1 MKSLKKKINIM
12 VEITKT
18 GYSAYA
24 EELPVYTTGKD
35 LSTLKRNL
43 IESLNYFYEDLGYV
57 VADENLKIHIDLQQF
72 FQYYKVLNSRFLA
85 QKIGM
90 NATLLSQYVRGRK
103 KPSARQTEKILNGI
117 KSIGRELAD
126 LQLV

>member
-1 MKSLKKKINIM
+1 MKTLKKKINIM

-35 LSTLKRNL
+35 LSALKNNL
-43 IESLNYFYEDLGYV
+43 IESLNHYYEDLGYM
-57 VADENLKIHIDLQQF
+57 VADENLKIHIELQQF

-103 KPSARQTEKILNGI
+103 KPSAKQTEKILNGI

>member
-1 MKSLKKKINIM
+1 
-12 VEITKT
+12 
-18 GYSAYA
+18 
-24 EELPVYTTGKD
+24 
-35 LSTLKRNL
+35 
-43 IESLNYFYEDLGYV
+43 V

-72 FQYYKVLNSRFLA
+72 FQHYKVLNSRFLA

>member
-1 MKSLKKKINIM
+1 MKTLKKKINIM

-35 LSTLKRNL
+35 LTTLKDNL
-43 IESLNYFYEDLGYV
+43 IESLNHYYEDLGYM

-103 KPSARQTEKILNGI
+103 KPSAKQTEKILNGI

>member
-1 MKSLKKKINIM
+1 MKSLKKKINIKL
-12 VEITKT
+12 EITET

-24 EELPVYTTGKD
+24 EELPVYTTSKD

-43 IESLNYFYEDLGYV
+43 IESLNYYYEDLGYV

-103 KPSARQTEKILNGI
+103 KPSARQTDKILNGI

-126 LQLV
+126 LQLI

>member
-1 MKSLKKKINIM
+1 MKTLKKKINIM

-35 LSTLKRNL
+35 LTTLKDNL
-43 IESLNYFYEDLGYV
+43 IESLNHYYEDLGYM

-103 KPSARQTEKILNGI
+103 KPSAKQTEKILKGI

>member
-1 MKSLKKKINIM
+1 MKTLKKKINIK

-35 LSTLKRNL
+35 LSALKRNL
-43 IESLNYFYEDLGYV
+43 IESLNYYYEDLGYV

-72 FQYYKVLNSRFLA
+72 FQHYKVLNSRFLA

>member
-1 MKSLKKKINIM
+1 MKTLKKKINIK

-18 GYSAYA
+18 GYSTYA

-43 IESLNYFYEDLGYV
+43 IESLNYYYEDLGYV

-72 FQYYKVLNSRFLA
+72 FQHYKVLNSRFLA